1 MNDNLKYTLRFLIF
15 LAVQLLLFQNLNL
28 GTYLAPMPYILFLLL
43 FPCTYSTVLLM
54 LWAFAFGLTLDV
66 LGAGIMGL
74 HTASFVVAGALRST
88 ILKTVTVKGDLD
100 NLMVP
105 GFNQLGFGRY
115 SIFVVLCV
123 MAHHLVF
130 FTLESLS
137 FFLFWQTF
145 ARFLCSL
152 LLNVFLILLF
162 KKTFFE
168 RGR

>member
-1 MNDNLKYTLRFLIF
+1 MNDNLKYILRFLFF
-15 LAVQLLLFQNLNL
+15 LALQLLIFQNLNL

-123 MAHHLVF
+123 IAHHLVF

>member
-1 MNDNLKYTLRFLIF
+1 
-15 LAVQLLLFQNLNL
+15 
-28 GTYLAPMPYILFLLL
+28 
-43 FPCTYSTVLLM
+43 
-54 LWAFAFGLTLDV
+54 
-66 LGAGIMGL
+66 
-74 HTASFVVAGALRST
+74 
-88 ILKTVTVKGDLD
+88 
-100 NLMVP
+100 
-105 GFNQLGFGRY
+105 
-115 SIFVVLCV
+115 VLCV